1 MPQVLSPGRQCWQ
14 NLASVLSAVS
24 CTAVSPCHDPHFA
37 GQTCGQTDRMTQFS
51 ALCASVHGFYMD
63 DVTSLDTEK
72 RNMNEA
78 GRIRSEA
85 EAIEVKTCGQG

>member
-24 CTAVSPCHDPHFA
+24 CTAVMIRTLPDKLA
-37 GQTCGQTDRMTQFS
+37 DRQTDRMTQFY

-78 GRIRSEA
+78 ERIRSEA